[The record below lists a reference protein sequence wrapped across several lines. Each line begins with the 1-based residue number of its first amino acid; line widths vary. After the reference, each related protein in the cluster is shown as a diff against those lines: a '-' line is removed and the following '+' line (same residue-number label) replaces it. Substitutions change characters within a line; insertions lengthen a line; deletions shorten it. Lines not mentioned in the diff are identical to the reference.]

1 MPLYGIPAKDY
12 LDREDEL
19 AYLKRLASLRRDTL
33 ADNVLLIGPR
43 GIGKTEFLKQLY
55 RSLFWDSQDVVPFYY
70 SFKTAA
76 LKSTTFARDYFAR
89 FVKQYVAFVKKEP
102 LHVNNMSMPLPRL
115 IPLISNLGLDW
126 LIDCIDDFQQN
137 TDQGDLYGQLLSA
150 ISLLSTQQCGE
161 ACPFLSCSMILLL
174 RKNSMRPNAVMRR
187 VLPAFSRNQ

>member
-19 AYLKRLASLRRDTL
+19 AYLKRLASLRRDAL

-55 RSLFWDSQDVVPFYY
+55 HSLFWDSKDVVPFYY

-115 IPLISNLGLDW
+115 IPLISTLGLDW

-150 ISLLSTQQCGE
+150 IST
-161 ACPFLSCSMILLL
+161 PV
-174 RKNSMRPNAVMRR
+174 NAAVRG
-187 VLPAFSRNQ
+187 